1 MKSITGRNSAT
12 QSHTST
18 QVKDVIG
25 FKKCLYVERE
35 PTSSGPSTLGSYMT
49 EYKAAREEIL
59 GIYSF
64 VNLKQINDIGIESE
78 CAREHQTTEQK
89 IAFLS
94 KYQKE
99 ISQWNENHFC
109 LDEIAEMI
117 KTQTDDELHS
127 FFVETFIWNVAFD
140 ETEPKDDDEDDD

>member
-1 MKSITGRNSAT
+1 MTKYNS
-12 QSHTST
+12 
-18 QVKDVIG
+18 
-25 FKKCLYVERE
+25 
-35 PTSSGPSTLGSYMT
+35 
-49 EYKAAREEIL
+49 AREEIL

-64 VNLKQINDIGIESE
+64 DDLKQINDIGVESE

-89 IAFLS
+89 IAFFS

-99 ISQWNENHFC
+99 ITQWNENHFG

-140 ETEPKDDDEDDD
+140 ETEPEYDDEDDD